1 MIRRLIFVL
10 LALVLIASACS
21 SNDSADTA
29 TAADTDETTG
39 SESDVAADDST
50 DTSVDETAVD
60 PDPAPTD
67 EPAPTEEPAP
77 APTPEPEPTVAPEP
91 ACSALE
97 PGTNEIELTVNGD
110 THQVFVFVPSSYD
123 GVTPMPAVLNWHGRG
138 SNAIEQ
144 IQYSS
149 YESLAEKEGFMVVH
163 PTGLVTPGETATTWE
178 LIDGQDTTRDDL
190 GFADGLIDELIAN
203 WCADANQIYTTGM
216 SNGGFFS
223 ARLICER
230 ADRIAAAV
238 SVAGTYH
245 LDDCEPSRPVPYLA
259 FHGTDDETV
268 PFNGSGQSDLV
279 DDPDAVSV
287 EFFEQV
293 MPDEFAEFTVDF
305 GCDAEATTE
314 TIGTEVIRYN
324 YANCDND
331 IAMSFFE
338 ITDGGHTWP
347 GSALGAALVDLL
359 GYQTMDVDATVLG
372 WGFMSQFSLD
382 D

>member
-1 MIRRLIFVL
+1 MTHRLIAVL
-10 LALVLIASACS
+10 LAFVLIASACS
-21 SNDSADTA
+21 SNDSTDTA
-29 TAADTDETTG
+29 TATADSPAETDESTASEPDVATDDSADTP
-39 SESDVAADDST
+39 
-50 DTSVDETAVD
+50 VDETAVEAD
-60 PDPAPTD
+60 
-67 EPAPTEEPAP
+67 
-77 APTPEPEPTVAPEP
+77 PTPTSEPEPTVAPEP

-97 PGTNEIELTVNGD
+97 PGTSEIELTVNGD
-110 THQVFVFVPSSYD
+110 THQIFVFVPSSYD
-123 GVTPMPAVLNWHGRG
+123 GATPMPTVLNWHGRG
-138 SNAIEQ
+138 SNALEQ
-144 IQYSS
+144 IQYAG
-149 YESLAEKEGFMVVH
+149 YESLAEEEGFMVVH
-163 PTGLVTPGETATTWE
+163 PTALVSPEDTATTWE
-178 LIDGQDTTRDDL
+178 LIDDQDETRDDL
-190 GFADGLIDELIAN
+190 SFADGLIDELIAN
-203 WCADANQIYTTGM
+203 WCADANRIYTTGM

-259 FHGTDDETV
+259 FHGTDDVVV
-268 PFNGSGQSDLV
+268 PFNGSGQSTLV

-293 MPDEFAEFTVDF
+293 MPDEFSEFAVDF
-305 GCDAEATTE
+305 GCDAEATPE
-314 TIGTEVIRYN
+314 TIGTEVIRHDYT
-324 YANCDND
+324 NCDNG

-359 GYQTMDVDATVLG
+359 GYQTMDVDATVGG
-372 WGFMSQFSLD
+372 WEFMSQFSLD

>member
-1 MIRRLIFVL
+1 MIRRLISVL

-21 SNDSADTA
+21 SNDSTDTA
-29 TAADTDETTG
+29 TAADSPADTAESTPG
-39 SESDVAADDST
+39 ESDVATDGST

-60 PDPAPTD
+60 PDPAPTE
-67 EPAPTEEPAP
+67 EPAPTA
-77 APTPEPEPTVAPEP
+77 TPEPEPTIAPEP

-97 PGTNEIELTVNGD
+97 PGINEIELTVNGD

-123 GVTPMPAVLNWHGRG
+123 GVTPMPTVLNWHGRG
-138 SNAIEQ
+138 STGAQQ
-144 IQYSS
+144 IAYSA
-149 YESLAEKEGFMVVH
+149 YQPLAEEEGFMVVH
-163 PTGLVTPGETATTWE
+163 PTALVTPGDTSTTWE
-178 LIDGQDTTRDDL
+178 LTDDDDETRDDL

-203 WCADANQIYTTGM
+203 WCANANQIYTTGM

-238 SVAGTYH
+238 SVAGIYH

-305 GCDAEATTE
+305 GCDAEPTTE

-324 YANCDND
+324 YTNCDND
-331 IAMSFFE
+331 TPMSFFE

-347 GSALGAALVDLL
+347 GSALGPALVDIY
-359 GYQTMDVDATVLG
+359 GYQTMDVDATVVG
-372 WGFMSQFSLD
+372 WEFMSQFSLD
-382 D
+382 G